1 MGGCFGV
8 NTKSSSVSE
17 EAGLLSAQT
26 RRIITLERDPSGVL
40 DPDHHPAPILVPDAS
55 LNNDQRIAARLFS
68 PDTAKL
74 FQKTESESIVPFT
87 PHIFTPGSEIDLK
100 ITCSPKWPSMGGH
113 SMGGHSMGGHSI
125 GGLIT
130 ERSTRPITLTSNDS
144 SSSDALNPTRSDPK
158 LFSGLWSSGKSSIRI
173 RVCSSGRGKRPSRRL
188 SQVGGSNSSMDGH
201 LLQTS
206 DLNLVIPNSGLPKIE
221 GYNFSRAGDDS
232 PAADLFI
239 NADSSSDVLKIHDE
253 EDEVPKTYNN
263 AQESS
268 SDQLF
273 EDNFMVNAAQESG
286 VISPLV
292 DVDSPKLHDF
302 GKSLSPL
309 QQDESIIICGKAST
323 SPGIFA
329 QVETPTVQEVLSP
342 SSAKVILNGD
352 RSDSSEI
359 ITFNELSPGAN
370 KQVVNSVD
378 VDEKSLIITS
388 FDGHKAQTKSQAP
401 MRGQVLDDDLSL
413 TDRIL
418 EMPFDDDQPNAA
430 VFHDGDSST
439 DPIDF
444 GEDKVRDKQPHR
456 CPNDELSASD
466 QIVFENKRAELNK
479 PFGND
484 ESSSDPINFEGSI
497 ENQMEEPFGASS
509 DINNR
514 NKKSNVKD
522 KREQKQASQN
532 DPAFAAESSSEIFI
546 GGDRDTRHSAV
557 V

>member
-26 RRIITLERDPSGVL
+26 RRIITLERDPTSVL
-40 DPDHHPAPILVPDAS
+40 DPDHQPAPILVPDTS
-55 LNNDQRIAARLFS
+55 LNNEQRIAARLFS

-74 FQKTESESIVPFT
+74 FQKTESESIAPFT
-87 PHIFTPGSEIDLK
+87 PLRFTTGSEVDLK
-100 ITCSPKWPSMGGH
+100 ITCSPKWPSMGG
-113 SMGGHSMGGHSI
+113 
-125 GGLIT
+125 LIT
-130 ERSTRPITLTSNDS
+130 DRSTRPLALTSNDS

-158 LFSGLWSSGKSSIRI
+158 RFSGLWSSGKSSIRI

-188 SQVGGSNSSMDGH
+188 SQVESNSSMDGH
-201 LLQTS
+201 LLQTPIPS
-206 DLNLVIPNSGLPKIE
+206 LDIPNSGLTKIE
-221 GYNFSRAGDDS
+221 GYNFSRAGDES
-232 PAADLFI
+232 PAGDLFL
-239 NADSSSDVLKIHDE
+239 NADSSSDVLKIHEE

-273 EDNFMVNAAQESG
+273 EDNFMVNSAQESG

-292 DVDSPKLHDF
+292 GVDSPKLHNF

-309 QQDESIIICGKAST
+309 QQDESIIICRKAST
-323 SPGIFA
+323 SPDIFA
-329 QVETPTVQEVLSP
+329 QVETPTVQEALSP
-342 SSAKVILNGD
+342 SSVKVILNGD

-359 ITFNELSPGAN
+359 ISFNELSPGAN
-370 KQVVNSVD
+370 KQGVNSVD

-401 MRGQVLDDDLSL
+401 MRGRVLDDDLSL

-418 EMPFDDDQPNAA
+418 EMPFDDEQPNAA

-456 CPNDELSASD
+456 SRDDELSASD
-466 QIVFENKRAELNK
+466 QIVFENKREELNK

-484 ESSSDPINFEGSI
+484 ESSSDPINFEGSL
-497 ENQMEEPFGASS
+497 ENQMEEPFGGSS

-522 KREQKQASQN
+522 RREQKQASQN
-532 DPAFAAESSSEIFI
+532 VPAFAAESSSEIFI
-546 GGDRDTRHSAV
+546 GGGDTRHSAV